1 MDVHDLIGLILEVF
15 TWIGLGSAVVVLV
28 IMLIA
33 RAADGTW
40 VETHAVIVDGVGVDG
55 AGVDRA
61 RVDGDASP
69 DPDPDVAPKQLR
81 WMTEESELYS
91 RDLTDAEAAAIR
103 DPDEAIVY
111 YSRRD
116 PSLARFGR
124 RAEHAKALR
133 LLFFVTA
140 GVGVGSFIASFIV
153 LFTE

>member
-15 TWIGLGSAVVVLV
+15 TWIGLGSAAVVLV
-28 IMLIA
+28 VMLIA
-33 RAADGTW
+33 RAVDGSW
-40 VETHAVIVDGVGVDG
+40 VETHAVIVDEVGVDRS
-55 AGVDRA
+55 AETVSADTVSADTVDEA
-61 RVDGDASP
+61 DA
-69 DPDPDVAPKQLR
+69 APKQLR
-81 WMTEESELYS
+81 WMTEESELFS

-103 DPDEAIVY
+103 DPDEAVVY

-124 RAEHAKALR
+124 RADHAKALR

-153 LFTE
+153 LFAE